1 MATKKAKKTAT
12 IKRPPVFTPPRRG
25 GSYVDG
31 VDEEHRVGG
40 TKPADRHPKVEEADS
55 ADTN

>member
-1 MATKKAKKTAT
+1 MATKKTKKIAT

-31 VDEEHRVGG
+31 IDEDHRVGG
-40 TKPADRHPKVEEADS
+40 TEPADRHLKREEADS
-55 ADTN
+55 ADTD